1 MQNLAQY
8 LASQYGRSLCISHFF
23 IQGVGLKVEV
33 VCHICMFIPVQYNT
47 IQYSDLLVLR
57 RLSSTQP
64 SVITLDLL
72 VLRRLSFTQEPVA
85 HQHWTLY
92 AESVDVV
99 KCSCMLNHELVSLS
113 TVTHRQQFR
122 QDNPVWS
129 CFTCRISCTHPWS
142 DRPHS
147 MLW

>member
-57 RLSSTQP
+57 RLSSAQP
-64 SVITLDLL
+64 SVITSDLL
-72 VLRRLSFTQEPVA
+72 VLRRLSSAQCDHPR
-85 HQHWTLY
+85 
-92 AESVDVV
+92 
-99 KCSCMLNHELVSLS
+99 LVSIEEIVIH
-113 TVTHRQQFR
+113 TGA
-122 QDNPVWS
+122 
-129 CFTCRISCTHPWS
+129 SCTPA
-142 DRPHS
+142 
-147 MLW
+147 LNTVC